1 MDKNMIYVDMDG
13 VIADFFGG
21 LEKKFKVTHWKLIDN
36 IEEQIMSLRNT
47 DFFYILDKYETS
59 DDLIHHVR
67 QISNGNWGICSSPL
81 RNDFANSTFHKRR
94 WLEKNMFMP
103 AVSKCIFTSNK
114 HKYATSIIT
123 GEPNILIDDKL
134 TNIDNWNK
142 AGGIA
147 IRYQANED
155 DLEEYLFMQLDEALK
170 GINS

>member
-1 MDKNMIYVDMDG
+1 MIYVDMDG